1 MRQVRAG
8 SKRGF
13 DENQN
18 GHAKMPKFDSEVF
31 HFLII
36 RYDQFQIQS
45 LRTYDVFSSQH
56 YRDADFPSLI
66 TLARKLPPVR
76 DDCSFIFSLPRC

>member
-31 HFLII
+31 HFLFRNKLIHH
-36 RYDQFQIQS
+36 RFA
-45 LRTYDVFSSQH
+45 TYNM
-56 YRDADFPSLI
+56 
-66 TLARKLPPVR
+66 
-76 DDCSFIFSLPRC
+76 

>member
-31 HFLII
+31 KFHN
-36 RYDQFQIQS
+36 
-45 LRTYDVFSSQH
+45 
-56 YRDADFPSLI
+56 
-66 TLARKLPPVR
+66 KLNLN
-76 DDCSFIFSLPRC
+76 FIPKT